1 MAALFGMHAPMTLGT
16 RTLERSAEAA
26 HALDTGFHVHVA
38 EDEIDVKLTM
48 DRYGRRIM
56 DRMLDFGIP
65 GPKSIFVHGVHFEQ
79 GEMDLLHSTGTM
91 LVNNPESNMNNG
103 LGVAPIL
110 EFLKHGVTVGVGTD
124 GMSSHLI
131 SQARAMYL
139 HQRTLHRDPTI
150 AFSEACEILLYN
162 NRDICNRLFHE
173 PRGALAAGQ
182 LADIMI
188 AEYVPFTPLNA
199 ETFFGHLLFGLSF
212 SGYALPLRA
221 AASSWMAA
229 ACHTWTKRPS
239 VPAALSGRPESG
251 RESHDQELLE
261 ALPHAGIA

>member
-1 MAALFGMHAPMTLGT
+1 
-16 RTLERSAEAA
+16 
-26 HALDTGFHVHVA
+26 
-38 EDEIDVKLTM
+38 
-48 DRYGRRIM
+48 
-56 DRMLDFGIP
+56 
-65 GPKSIFVHGVHFEQ
+65 
-79 GEMDLLHSTGTM
+79 MDLLRSTGSM

-110 EFLKHGVTVGVGTD
+110 EMLRHGVMVGVGTD

-188 AEYVPFTPLNA
+188 PEYVPFTPLNA

-212 SGYALPLRA
+212 SRVRTTIARGRVIVDNGHLPHLDEEAIRARCVERA
-221 AASSWMAA
+221 A
-229 ACHTWTKRPS
+229 
-239 VPAALSGRPESG
+239 
-251 RESHDQELLE
+251 
-261 ALPHAGIA
+261 GIWARVT